1 MFGGGKLVTRRSVGA
16 RLRGVGHREWTD
28 KLQMTEVKQI
38 KNENQSEG
46 GKEERP
52 GTTGRD

>member
-1 MFGGGKLVTRRSVGA
+1 MFGGGRLVTRRSVGA